1 MLSIVLTTFA
11 DETSAKQFAKKLL
24 VDKLAACVQLDPITS
39 LYNWQDKCIEE
50 PEVRMVIKI
59 KTALIP
65 QLSQFFQHN
74 HPYDIPQFIEIK
86 ATSVAESYLN
96 WAMQVL
102 HSE

>member
-11 DETSAKQFAKKLL
+11 DEASAKQFAKKLL
-24 VDKLAACVQLDPITS
+24 ADKLAACVQLQPITS
-39 LYNWQDKCIEE
+39 LYHWQDECVEE
-50 PEVRMVIKI
+50 PEVRMVIKT

-86 ATSVAESYLN
+86 ATSVAENYLN
-96 WAMQVL
+96 WAMQISL
-102 HSE
+102 SE